1 VVAGEGAA
9 DRKTER
15 RRRTAAGTG
24 RPGRRRGRDDQDG
37 DEVLVGDAK
46 KGNGRWM
53 TGRISSGEKLRGRFR
68 KTTTAQLKSGRR
80 EYYVFSL

>member
-9 DRKTER
+9 ARKTER

-24 RPGRRRGRDDQDG
+24 RPGRRQGRDDQDG
-37 DEVLVGDAK
+37 DEVEVLVGDWK

-68 KTTTAQLKSGRR
+68 KTATAQLKSGRR
-80 EYYVFSL
+80 EYII